1 MPKKVLS
8 FSPLVRLAANAG
20 TGMMWYSKMLAARL
34 LPLHNQH
41 TFQIQNTTK
50 TELAQLESQ
59 ILVRIPR
66 VHTLMRVVGWLTEQ

>member
-41 TFQIQNTTK
+41 TFQIQNTTN
-50 TELAQLESQ
+50 TEHSFTDSGLNSKSAHNA
-59 ILVRIPR
+59 R
-66 VHTLMRVVGWLTEQ
+66 GGLTEQ